1 MIMCSMADQVQDDF
15 EFERD
20 PIELAGQFEGDII
33 LPSHDNTH
41 RVRKQTKKRKKNLK
55 QRGPVWQSANVC
67 MRFSD

>member
-33 LPSHDNTH
+33 LPSHDNTL
-41 RVRKQTKKRKKNLK
+41 RVRKQTKKRKKSQTKGASLAEC
-55 QRGPVWQSANVC
+55 QYMYEV
-67 MRFSD
+67 F